1 VGDDRQV
8 DDLSLAEL
16 EGIVEE
22 RRRLERARQ
31 FVEQD
36 PKSRF
41 RPITVE
47 PMTDRPP
54 GPRRRAS
61 ERSPRG
67 RPHHWRDRL
76 LLLIEVGAVL
86 GLLAIIIGSL
96 GSLQTLNEDVVQA
109 QHAIQSQ
116 VAAQAT
122 QPAIGELPGSSAP
135 PADSNLSELPGS
147 SSPPEELPAALGV
160 NVQSSPSLPPPTP
173 GPHSPTR
180 ILISKLAI
188 DWPIVEGDSWEELK
202 RGVGHH
208 VGSADPGERGNLVLS
223 GHDDVFGEVFKDL
236 DQLENGDLVQIFAG
250 GHAFRYQV
258 RAKRV
263 VSPSELSVLDPT
275 REPVVTLITCT
286 PYRIDS
292 MRLVVIAQLVP

>member
-1 VGDDRQV
+1 MSDDRRV
-8 DDLSLAEL
+8 DDLTLAEL
-16 EGIVEE
+16 EAAVEE

-31 FVEQD
+31 FAERD

-47 PMTDRPP
+47 PLADM
-54 GPRRRAS
+54 
-61 ERSPRG
+61 SPRS
-67 RPHHWRDRL
+67 RLFARERAHRSRQRHWRDRL

-86 GLLAIIIGSL
+86 GLLAIIVGSL
-96 GSLQTLNEDVVQA
+96 GSLQALNEEVVQA
-109 QHAIQSQ
+109 QRSFQSP
-116 VAAQAT
+116 VSARAT
-122 QPAIGELPGSSAP
+122 EAPNGVLPGSSLP
-135 PADSNLSELPGS
+135 PADANLSELPGS

-173 GPHSPTR
+173 GPNSPTR
-180 ILISKLAI
+180 ILISKVAI

-202 RGVGHH
+202 GAVGHH
-208 VGSADPGERGNLVLS
+208 VRSANPGERGNMVLS

-236 DQLENGDLVQIFAG
+236 DQLENGDLVQVFAG
-250 GHAFRYQV
+250 GHAFRYEV

-263 VSPSELSVLDPT
+263 VPPSELSVLDPT

-286 PYRIDS
+286 PYRVDS